1 MIPNKS
7 VFKFEELT
15 PITGVKPYVLRY
27 WETEFPEIAPLTS
40 DSGQKIYSRKDLEVI
55 FKIKKLLFDEKMN
68 IPAVKAHVANEKIT
82 MVETT
87 EESFMEPHLVT
98 ILTPQVVEVV
108 NLIEHSLQ
116 FISEIKAKR
125 NW

>member
-55 FKIKKLLFDEKMN
+55 FKIKKLLFDDKMN

-82 MVETT
+82 NVETMT
-87 EESFMEPHLVT
+87 ESFMEPQLAS
-98 ILTPQVVEVV
+98 IMTPQMVEVL